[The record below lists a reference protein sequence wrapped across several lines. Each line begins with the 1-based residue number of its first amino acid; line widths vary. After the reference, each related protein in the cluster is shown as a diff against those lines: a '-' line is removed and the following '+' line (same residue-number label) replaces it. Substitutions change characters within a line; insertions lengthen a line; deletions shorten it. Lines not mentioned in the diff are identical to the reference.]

1 MQNLQQSGLPTPTNN
16 WLGLNPSFYTVM
28 LKQTSG
34 LGYFSNGITSFWSSI
49 AQQLVSGPG
58 GSTAGAGGAWY
69 PTPQFA
75 SLGLGNLG
83 SVGGASHVSAI
94 SAGAGRVGA
103 LSVPQQWATLTSA
116 VSPAVSEEGSAVQAA
131 AGGAPGGA
139 ANGLLRG
146 MPVGALG
153 RRGAAAGY
161 VNKYGFRYSV
171 LTRPPSAG

>member
-1 MQNLQQSGLPTPTNN
+1 MKNTVGLA
-16 WLGLNPSFYTVM
+16 
-28 LKQTSG
+28 
-34 LGYFSNGITSFWSSI
+34 YFSNGMAQFSSSI
-49 AQQLVSGPG
+49 AQQLTFGPG
-58 GSTAGAGGAWY
+58 GSTAGAGGAWF

-83 SVGGASHVSAI
+83 GGAGHLSGVI
-94 SAGAGRVGA
+94 AGAGQAGRIGM
-103 LSVPQQWATLTSA
+103 LSVPQHWATLTSA
-116 VSPAVSEEGSAVQAA
+116 VSPASVSETEATPVQAA
-131 AGGAPGGA
+131 ATGTTGGP

-146 MPVGALG
+146 MPGGALG